1 MGGGEHP
8 TGDSPLPPLSVLHL
22 PPHVRP
28 RSLALARWLPCLLT
42 TALLPCAHPSSFL
55 LPRLL
60 TAALLLL
67 PLHCCCCCSCCC
79 CYCRAYAVLVLA
91 RSRSLAGAVAAAAVV
106 AATVCALT
114 GPHLFAFVLVFSS
127 VCGTT
132 STCKTKISF
141 KDCIYVLTFC
151 WG

>member
-8 TGDSPLPPLSVLHL
+8 TGDSPLPPPSVLHL

-28 RSLALARWLPCLLT
+28 RSLALARWLPRLLAA
-42 TALLPCAHPSSFL
+42 ALLPCAHPSSFP

-79 CYCRAYAVLVLA
+79 CYCRAHAVLVLA
-91 RSRSLAGAVAAAAVV
+91 RSRSRRCCRCRYCCRR
-106 AATVCALT
+106 VCAHW
-114 GPHLFAFVLVFSS
+114 PSS
-127 VCGTT
+127 VCVHAR
-132 STCKTKISF
+132 F
-141 KDCIYVLTFC
+141 LFC
-151 WG
+151 LWYYQCL